1 MTLQSK
7 ECPIDI
13 TVKILANKWT
23 VPIMIQLMTG
33 PKRPSDLER
42 ALKGLSAK
50 TLAER
55 LHDLQTWG
63 IIQRNSFPEVPPRVE
78 YSLTE
83 IGKKLDTVLAALSE
97 YGKFWKENAKM
108 EVHTSA
114 PKMRAAANNDNIL
127 DLFPAAANG

>member
-1 MTLQSK
+1 
-7 ECPIDI
+7 
-13 TVKILANKWT
+13 
-23 VPIMIQLMTG
+23 MIQLMTG